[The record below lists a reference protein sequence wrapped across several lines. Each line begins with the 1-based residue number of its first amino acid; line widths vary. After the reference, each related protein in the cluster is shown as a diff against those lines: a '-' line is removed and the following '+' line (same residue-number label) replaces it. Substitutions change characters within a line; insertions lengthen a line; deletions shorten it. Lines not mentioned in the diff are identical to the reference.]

1 MRRSPHHPGEFS
13 MKWRSVAE
21 REAVRQLAAR
31 RGISIAELFRRSLE
45 QTGVFLPDRPVV
57 IGTSTRRK
65 R

>member
-1 MRRSPHHPGEFS
+1 MRRSPHHPGAFS
-13 MKWRSVAE
+13 MKWLSVAE
-21 REAVRQLAAR
+21 REAVAAGCR

-57 IGTSTRRK
+57 IGTTTRRK